1 MLRGLMMDYPLTV
14 DRLLDHAYKL
24 YPHKR
29 VTTKQ
34 PDGSLHRYSF
44 ADLYHRVK
52 RLGNVLHKLGINQG
66 DRVGTFAWNN
76 YQHLELYYAIPC
88 AGAVCH
94 TLNIRLSSE
103 QLAYIINHAEDK
115 VIFVDATLLPLFSK
129 LADSIPAVET
139 IVLING
145 QPGIELPFPN
155 VVHYEDLMAAAEAE
169 FAWPV
174 TDERQAMGL
183 CYTSG
188 TTGNPKGVLYSHRSL
203 YLHTMGENQAT
214 ALAFTPDDIVM
225 PVVPQF
231 HAMAWG
237 LPYSAIFAGADL
249 VMPGLHLNP
258 VALADLIAEEKIT
271 FPAGVPTIWTAMY
284 QEMRARP
291 RDFSHVRCL
300 AVGGAAMP
308 RGLIEAY
315 ERDFGVPVLHA
326 WGMTELS
333 PLGTISSLQ
342 PQHRNLSD
350 HERWDLRAKQG
361 YPIGGVELRI
371 VNDAGEE
378 LPWDGTTVGELQARG
393 PWVTAGYY
401 KVEPTAEHFT
411 ADGWFR
417 TGDVATINHEGYLG
431 ITDRTKDL
439 VKSGGEWISSVELEN
454 ALMGH
459 AKVTEA
465 AVIAIPDERWSERPL
480 ACVVLTNDA
489 GEVAPSE
496 LLDYLEPLV
505 AKFWLPERVVFLS
518 EIPKTSVGKFDKKV
532 LRARY
537 ANGELG

>member
-129 LADSIPAVET
+129 LADTIPAVET

-145 QPGIELPFPN
+145 QAGIELPFPN
-155 VVHYEDLMAAAEAE
+155 VLHYEDLMAAAEAE
-169 FAWPV
+169 FDWPV

-237 LPYSAIFAGADL
+237 LPYSGH
-249 VMPGLHLNP
+249 VC
-258 VALADLIAEEKIT
+258 
-271 FPAGVPTIWTAMY
+271 W
-284 QEMRARP
+284 RR
-291 RDFSHVRCL
+291 FSH
-300 AVGGAAMP
+300 
-308 RGLIEAY
+308 
-315 ERDFGVPVLHA
+315 A
-326 WGMTELS
+326 W
-333 PLGTISSLQ
+333 
-342 PQHRNLSD
+342 
-350 HERWDLRAKQG
+350 
-361 YPIGGVELRI
+361 
-371 VNDAGEE
+371 
-378 LPWDGTTVGELQARG
+378 
-393 PWVTAGYY
+393 
-401 KVEPTAEHFT
+401 
-411 ADGWFR
+411 
-417 TGDVATINHEGYLG
+417 
-431 ITDRTKDL
+431 ITL
-439 VKSGGEWISSVELEN
+439 ESGG
-454 ALMGH
+454 
-459 AKVTEA
+459 
-465 AVIAIPDERWSERPL
+465 
-480 ACVVLTNDA
+480 
-489 GEVAPSE
+489 
-496 LLDYLEPLV
+496 
-505 AKFWLPERVVFLS
+505 
-518 EIPKTSVGKFDKKV
+518 
-532 LRARY
+532 
-537 ANGELG
+537 LG